1 MVGLA
6 DAVIELLEHDQARVD
21 SIHRKIAP
29 TALVSML
36 ARAATKGVSLPAQ
49 RGISLSTGNYVV
61 SVGRRPET

>member
-21 SIHRKIAP
+21 FIHRKI
-29 TALVSML
+29 